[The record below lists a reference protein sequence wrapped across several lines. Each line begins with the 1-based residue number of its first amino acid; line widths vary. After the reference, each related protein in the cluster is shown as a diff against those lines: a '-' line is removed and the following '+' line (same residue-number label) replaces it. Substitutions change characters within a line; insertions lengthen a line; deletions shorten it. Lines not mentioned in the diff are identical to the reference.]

1 MKENETIDKFQRGKF
16 KSLKKNGI
24 KPNSIGGF
32 DLLRFLQTKR
42 LEVPDLKQWV
52 ESV

>member
-32 DLLRFLQTKR
+32 DLFKGGT
-42 LEVPDLKQWV
+42 
-52 ESV
+52 SVFMPLSD